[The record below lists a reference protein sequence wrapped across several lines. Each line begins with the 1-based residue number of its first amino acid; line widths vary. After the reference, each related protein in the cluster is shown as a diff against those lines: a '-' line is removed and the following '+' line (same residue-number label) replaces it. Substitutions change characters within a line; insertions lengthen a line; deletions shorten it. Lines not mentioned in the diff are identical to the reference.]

1 MRGMTFRKIRK
12 PGMIGILFMMV
23 MVLSLQGAFAGEKPN
38 LQNPKIDTDSSMI
51 AGQNTTWDTV
61 YYGYYPQTEIIGD
74 KNQYGVKNNLWNS
87 EKDYSL
93 EPEVYSKL
101 EKAKYDAQGDTVING
116 IKYRRMGK
124 EDRTYVSR
132 SNEVNN
138 HYFWN
143 SKYPYHYFRY
153 EPIRWRVLTVQDTSK
168 GKRAL
173 LLTDRILDN
182 RKYNET
188 ETDITWEKSGL
199 RSWLNG
205 YGGEYNQENM
215 DYGEKSFIKAAFTEI
230 QREPIV
236 TSRLTNKSNYA
247 YNTNGGN
254 DTADRIF
261 LLSEDE
267 VYLTSTAAYFGFVAA
282 GDYASSSTVAK
293 VRDIQDEGKR
303 AQGSTYS
310 KAKGLWC
317 NHENG
322 FEGNSMWWMRSPGR
336 SDRDAA
342 FVCNKGFIRY
352 YGTRVTSQDVG
363 IRPAMVLNM
372 DNADWTYGGIIS
384 SKGGG
389 TEVAPPAL
397 DVFEDKEEQPEE
409 PDQPA
414 KTKVSKIT
422 LSASP
427 SLKIAAGKKTTLK
440 AKVSPAKATDRSVA
454 WSCSN
459 SKYATVSSKGVV
471 TTKSKGKGKTVIIT
485 AKAKDGSGKKCSVKV
500 RIMKHSVKS
509 VSLKGPK
516 SIKRGKSG
524 KIKAKIKTTGKDAN
538 RSLRYSSNSKYVK
551 VTSSGKISVQK
562 KAKKNSTVKITAKTL
577 DGTNRLKTIKIR
589 IK

>member
-1 MRGMTFRKIRK
+1 MRGMTIQRIRK
-12 PGMIGILFMMV
+12 LGVVGLLFMIGIT
-23 MVLSLQGAFAGEKPN
+23 LSLQGVFAGEKPE
-38 LQNPKIDTDSSMI
+38 LQNPKIDADSSMI

-87 EKDYSL
+87 ESDYSL
-93 EPEVYSKL
+93 DPEVYSKL

-116 IKYRRMGK
+116 IKYCRMGK
-124 EDRTYVSR
+124 DDRTYLSR
-132 SNEVNN
+132 NNEVNN

-143 SKYPYHYFRY
+143 SQYPYHYFRY
-153 EPIRWRVLTVQDTSK
+153 EPIRWRVLTAQDTSK

-173 LLTDRILDN
+173 LLSDRILDN

-188 ETDITWEKSGL
+188 ETNITWEKSGL

-215 DYGEKSFIKAAFTEI
+215 DYSEKSFIKAAFTEI

-236 TSRLTNKSNYA
+236 TSRLANKSNYA

-254 DTADRIF
+254 DTVDRIF

-267 VYLTSTAAYFGFVAA
+267 VYLASTAAYFGFVAA

-317 NHENG
+317 NHESG
-322 FEGNSMWWMRSPGR
+322 FEGNSMWWMRSPGK
-336 SDRDAA
+336 SNRDAA

-352 YGTRVTSQDVG
+352 YGTRVNAQDVG

-372 DNADWTYGGIIS
+372 DNADWVYGGIVS
-384 SKGGG
+384 SNGSE

-397 DVFEDKEEQPEE
+397 DVFDDKEEQPEE

-414 KTKVSKIT
+414 KIKVLKIH

-454 WSCSN
+454 WSGSN
-459 SKYATVSSKGVV
+459 TKYAAVSSKGVV
-471 TTKSKGKGKTVIIT
+471 TTKSKGKGKTVTIT

-551 VTSSGKISVQK
+551 VTSSGKVSVQK

-577 DGTNRLKTIKIR
+577 DGTNRSKTIKIR